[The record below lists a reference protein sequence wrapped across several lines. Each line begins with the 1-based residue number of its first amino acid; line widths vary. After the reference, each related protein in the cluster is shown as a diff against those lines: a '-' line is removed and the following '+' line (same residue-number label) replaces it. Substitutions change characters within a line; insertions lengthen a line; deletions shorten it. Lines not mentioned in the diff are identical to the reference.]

1 LNSLFNPTSIQSP
14 IIFASNKLQSI
25 QNIVANDTAARRP
38 LVLLTRTFGTITS
51 PTSVTSGAILGNI
64 RMVGYDA
71 TSLISAG
78 DIEVGVEGAVSTGVL
93 PSYMSFSTTA
103 TSSLAERMR
112 ITSIGNVGIG
122 ITTPTAKLHVS
133 TSGQALNSIFAPV
146 SVVDAILYSGTK
158 RLVHRMVVSNDTAL
172 VRPLINFQRTGGS
185 NTSPT
190 SVTNGTHLGS
200 IVAAAYD
207 GTSIING
214 TDITSIVNGTVSTG
228 VVPSDMVFSTTA
240 TNTLI
245 ERMRINS
252 SGNVGIGVTAPT
264 AILHLKA
271 GTATAST
278 ASLKIPAG
286 TFLTTKENGAV
297 ENNGNNFTVTN
308 NSVRYNISNLSGS
321 VSTTGTATTTFTV
334 TIGQTMPNTTY
345 KPFISASNALSS
357 TMFYISNKTTTT
369 FDVVF
374 ATALTGTVAFDWELI
389 P

>member
-1 LNSLFNPTSIQSP
+1 MT
-14 IIFASNKLQSI
+14 
-25 QNIVANDTAARRP
+25 V
-38 LVLLTRTFGTITS
+38 
-51 PTSVTSGAILGNI
+51 GA
-64 RMVGYDA
+64 
-71 TSLISAG
+71 T
-78 DIEVGVEGAVSTGVL
+78 
-93 PSYMSFSTTA
+93 
-103 TSSLAERMR
+103 
-112 ITSIGNVGIG
+112 
-122 ITTPTAKLHVS
+122 
-133 TSGQALNSIFAPV
+133 
-146 SVVDAILYSGTK
+146 
-158 RLVHRMVVSNDTAL
+158 
-172 VRPLINFQRTGGS
+172 
-185 NTSPT
+185 
-190 SVTNGTHLGS
+190 
-200 IVAAAYD
+200 
-207 GTSIING
+207 
-214 TDITSIVNGTVSTG
+214 
-228 VVPSDMVFSTTA
+228 
-240 TNTLI
+240 
-245 ERMRINS
+245 

>member
-1 LNSLFNPTSIQSP
+1 
-14 IIFASNKLQSI
+14 
-25 QNIVANDTAARRP
+25 
-38 LVLLTRTFGTITS
+38 
-51 PTSVTSGAILGNI
+51 
-64 RMVGYDA
+64 
-71 TSLISAG
+71 
-78 DIEVGVEGAVSTGVL
+78 
-93 PSYMSFSTTA
+93 
-103 TSSLAERMR
+103 
-112 ITSIGNVGIG
+112 
-122 ITTPTAKLHVS
+122 
-133 TSGQALNSIFAPV
+133 
-146 SVVDAILYSGTK
+146 
-158 RLVHRMVVSNDTAL
+158 
-172 VRPLINFQRTGGS
+172 
-185 NTSPT
+185 
-190 SVTNGTHLGS
+190 
-200 IVAAAYD
+200 VAAAYD

-252 SGNVGIGVTAPT
+252 TGNVGIGVTAPT